1 MAKTK
6 IKKSILQE
14 ASEIVDDRSEERT
27 RAYGPFID
35 SVNKMTEF
43 YNASLPSDMQD
54 QRVTPD
60 RMYIAMAALKLS
72 RQAYT
77 YKRDSAVDLV
87 AYLGALDNYMDYL
100 KIAAINNGSISTEVE
115 DSLWLYRS
123 VIKLLLDDGF
133 GWCPSTGELRYPMDD
148 GNSFKAVTVPPRWR
162 SYLKQWFNFET
173 EY

>member
-1 MAKTK
+1 MAKTR

-14 ASEIVDDRSEERT
+14 ASEIVDERSEERT

-77 YKRDSAVDLV
+77 YKHDSAVDLV

-100 KIAAINNGSISTEVE
+100 KIASINTGSIPTEVE
-115 DSLWLYRS
+115 ESLWLYRS
-123 VIKLLLDDGF
+123 VVKLLMDDGF
-133 GWCPSTGELRYPMDD
+133 TWNASTGELRLSADD
-148 GNSFKAVTVPPRWR
+148 GSSFKVVTIPLRWR
-162 SYLKQWFNFET
+162 SYLKQWFNFEDS
-173 EY
+173 Y

>member
-1 MAKTK
+1 VKTR

-14 ASEIVDDRSEERT
+14 ASDIVDERSEERT

-35 SVNKMTEF
+35 SVNKMAEF

-87 AYLGALDNYMDYL
+87 AYLGALDNYMEYL
-100 KIAAINNGSISTEVE
+100 KVSSINNTCIPTEVE

-123 VIKLLLDDGF
+123 IVKLLLDDGF
-133 GWCPSTGELRYPMDD
+133 RWHPSSGELRRLIDNDSY
-148 GNSFKAVTVPPRWR
+148 KAIVIPPRWR
-162 SYLKQWFNFET
+162 SYLKQWFNFEI
-173 EY
+173 ED